1 MFDDEPT
8 RRYGRCHGVLVDS
21 CRLVM
26 VGASPD
32 IGAHVKALIVN
43 CTLKKSPEPSNT
55 EALAAVVASRL
66 AEHAV
71 ETAFVRAVDLD
82 IAPGVV
88 TDAGDG
94 DEWPRVH
101 EQLLEAEI
109 LIVASPTWLGR
120 PSSVAQRVLERMDA
134 MLSETDDQD
143 RPVAYN
149 RVAGVVVT
157 GNEDGAHH
165 VISEISGALADI
177 GYTIPGQAW
186 TYWHLGPGPGPDYL
200 EEERGR
206 DWAHSTARAMADNL
220 YDVAQA
226 LAATPLKAPG

>member
-1 MFDDEPT
+1 M
-8 RRYGRCHGVLVDS
+8 
-21 CRLVM
+21 
-26 VGASPD
+26 
-32 IGAHVKALIVN
+32 KALVIN
-43 CTLKKSPEPSNT
+43 CTLKNSPEPSNT
-55 EALAAVVASRL
+55 EALASVVLQRL
-66 AEHAV
+66 AEESVQVAS
-71 ETAFVRAVDLD
+71 VRAVDLHL
-82 IAPGVV
+82 APGVV

-94 DEWPRVH
+94 DEWPQVH
-101 EQLLEAEI
+101 AKLLESEI
-109 LIVASPTWLGR
+109 LIIASPTWLGR

-134 MLSETDDQD
+134 MMSETDDED

-200 EEERGR
+200 DEQRGR
-206 DWAHSTARAMADNL
+206 DWAHQTGRAMADNL
-220 YDVAQA
+220 CGVARA
-226 LAATPLKAPG
+226 LSALPLQPPG